1 MAENELKIP
10 FEMVNGCPNPSEVT
24 NIPVNETDTQIEAF
38 CGICDSIPAS
48 VDAVCGSPEDGKKC
62 VLNGKKL
69 KGKPIATQWT
79 D

>member
-10 FEMVNGCPNPSEVT
+10 IDMIDGCPCPSDIT
-24 NIPVNETDTQIEAF
+24 SFPVHETENQIIAS

-48 VDAVCGSPEDGKKC
+48 VNAICGSPEDGKKC
-62 VLNGKKL
+62 VLNGKTL